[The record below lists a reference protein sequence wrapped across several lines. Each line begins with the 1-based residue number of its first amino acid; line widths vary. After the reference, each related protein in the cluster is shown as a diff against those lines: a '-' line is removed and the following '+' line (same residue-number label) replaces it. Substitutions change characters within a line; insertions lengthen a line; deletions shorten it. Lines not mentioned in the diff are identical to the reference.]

1 MNNDITHL
9 QNRRKNLDYWKNKK
23 HNNIHPANLGLD
35 FQRPD
40 EYTDE
45 ILELKFNFEPALTQQ
60 IIGLAN
66 GEPFLIYSI
75 LMSALNICL
84 YKYRGDSSLLVG
96 SPLLKK
102 EDIAAGHNG
111 GVMVINEIRP
121 TDSFKEVL
129 IACKKNLLEGYKKCD
144 YAYDDL
150 LKQLDLAH
158 ITNKCPVFD
167 ISLALNNIHREM
179 PPLKNDIRISFNLET
194 GDLPAVIAYNKNLFY
209 PETIQQFTLHY
220 ARVLETAL
228 QTPEILVSQLS
239 LVSPREERQLR
250 AILDNTHGDSFSHK
264 RIDRLFEETVEKTP
278 KKTALVCGSDTLTF
292 KDLNEQSNQVAHYLQ
307 DLGMKPNSLVGIYLE
322 RSLHMIVA
330 LLGTLK
336 AGGVVLPL
344 DPMDG
349 SNTKKSLAEIT
360 KQRDVRFFLTTVLLV
375 NNLPRGTGEI
385 ICLDYDKEKIS
396 MQATEN
402 PGLTVSA
409 DDAAYALLTGDPH
422 QETGTVLIPHNVWAN
437 VLHGLSKEFD
447 LISPLSADKN
457 LLVTSFGSHMALNS
471 IGLSLVNGCP
481 LHLLNSNYP
490 DAGLISETVKE
501 EGITLIHCTPHI
513 FYPLIEEK
521 GEEYLFLK
529 SLRLVILGGETLS
542 ASVLK
547 HWAQS
552 ENCNAQ
558 IVNVYGTRQ
567 CGGISSFY
575 PLTNFERYL
584 QASIPIGKPISNTRI
599 LIMDKNGELTA
610 KGLAGEICIT
620 GAGSGGGETI
630 HRTGDLGRILPGG
643 NLEYIGGI
651 HGQIKLRGTTVEP
664 GEIEAAI
671 RRMDIIEDA
680 VVLQQIPAQNQP
692 HPTAYISV
700 KKDVETL
707 TDDVVTG
714 RVKRYLEPK
723 MPDYMV
729 PEAYFLLKQMP
740 LNAAG
745 KIDRKALADMDTS
758 ASGTSRE
765 ENGDLCEVEQLLLN
779 IFAETLNVED
789 VGIDDNFF
797 EIGGHSLLAAGVVTS
812 ITESLNVEL
821 VVVDLLANPTVKRFA
836 ARIKEEIAG

>member
-1 MNNDITHL
+1 MNNDIPNVQHR
-9 QNRRKNLDYWKNKK
+9 QKNLDYWKNKK
-23 HNNIHPANLGLD
+23 HKNIHPANPGLD

-45 ILELKFNFEPALTQQ
+45 IAELKFDFDPALTRR
-60 IIGLAN
+60 IVSLAN

-84 YKYRGDSSLLVG
+84 YKYRGDSSVLVG

-102 EDIAAGHNG
+102 EDIAAGYNG
-111 GVMVINEIRP
+111 AVMVINEIRP
-121 TDSFKEVL
+121 ADSFKEVL
-129 IACKKNLLEGYKKCD
+129 IACKKNLLESYKKSD
-144 YAYDDL
+144 YAYDNL

-167 ISLALNNIHREM
+167 ISLALRNIHREM
-179 PPLKNDIRISFNLET
+179 PPLKNDIDISFNLEA
-194 GDLPAVIAYNKNLFY
+194 GSLPGTITYNGNLFY
-209 PETIQQFTLHY
+209 PGTIQQFTLHY

-228 QTPEILVSQLS
+228 QKPDILVSQIS

-250 AILDNTHGDSFSHK
+250 SIPDNTHGDSFSHK
-264 RIDRLFEETVEKTP
+264 RIDRLFEETVKKTP
-278 KKTALVCGSDTLTF
+278 NETALICGSDTLSF

-307 DLGMKPNSLVGIYLE
+307 NLGMKPKSLVGIYIE
-322 RSLHMIVA
+322 RSIHMIVA

-349 SNTKKSLAEIT
+349 SNTKKSLAEIA
-360 KQRDVRFFLTTVLLV
+360 KQQDVRFFLTTVLLV
-375 NNLPRGTGEI
+375 NNLPRNTGEI

-396 MQATEN
+396 MQGKED

-409 DDAAYALLTGDPH
+409 DDAAYALPTDTLHREPGA
-422 QETGTVLIPHNVWAN
+422 VLISHKVWAN
-437 VLHGLSKEFD
+437 VLHGLLKEFD
-447 LISPLSADKN
+447 LTSPLSADKN
-457 LLVTSFGSHMALNS
+457 LLVTSLGSHIALNS

-513 FYPLIEEK
+513 FYPLIEGG
-521 GEEYLFLK
+521 GEEYLSLQ
-529 SLRLVILGGETLS
+529 SLRLVILGGDALS
-542 ASVLK
+542 ASALK
-547 HWAQS
+547 RWAQS

-558 IVNVYGTRQ
+558 IVNAYGTRQ
-567 CGGISSFY
+567 CGGIASFY
-575 PLTNFERYL
+575 PLHNFERYL

-599 LIMDKNGELTA
+599 LLMDKNGELTA

-620 GAGSGGGETI
+620 GAGPGSDETI
-630 HRTGDLGRILPGG
+630 HRTGDSGRILPDG

-651 HGQIKLRGTTVEP
+651 HRQIKLRGTTVEP
-664 GEIEAAI
+664 GEIEAAV

-680 VVLQQIPAQNQP
+680 VVMQQISDQDQP
-692 HPTAYISV
+692 VLTAYFST

-729 PEAYFLLKQMP
+729 PDSYVPLKQMP
-740 LNAAG
+740 LTAAG
-745 KIDRKALADMDTS
+745 KIDRRALADMDTS
-758 ASGTSRE
+758 ASDTDRE
-765 ENGDLCEVEQLLLN
+765 ENSGVCEVEQFLLN
-779 IFAETLNVED
+779 TFAETLKVES

-797 EIGGHSLLAAGVVTS
+797 EIGGHSLLAASVVAS
-812 ITESLNVEL
+812 ISENLDVEL

-836 ARIKEEIAG
+836 CRIKEEIAG